1 MNLFNSLKTKLPS
14 SLWQTNQSDPKLQ
27 TYGGG
32 SQCGWLVL
40 CRPEAVMSKKV
51 LIVEDYA
58 DVRAIMKILV
68 HRYGYEVIEAEDG
81 YEAIEQTQKHSPDL
95 ILMDLAMPL
104 MDGITATKLIRS
116 LRDFADLPI
125 IALSAYGDTR
135 ENIAIQAGINQ
146 VICKPVDFDTLQP
159 LLNQYLH

>member
-1 MNLFNSLKTKLPS
+1 
-14 SLWQTNQSDPKLQ
+14 
-27 TYGGG
+27 
-32 SQCGWLVL
+32 
-40 CRPEAVMSKKV
+40 MSKKV

-81 YEAIEQTQKHSPDL
+81 YEAIEKTQQFSPDL

-104 MDGITATKLIRS
+104 MDGVTATKLIRRLKDCS
-116 LRDFADLPI
+116 DIPI

-135 ENIAIQAGINQ
+135 GNEAIQAGINQ
-146 VICKPVDFDTLQP
+146 VICKPIDFDSLQP
-159 LLNQYLH
+159 LLNRYLH